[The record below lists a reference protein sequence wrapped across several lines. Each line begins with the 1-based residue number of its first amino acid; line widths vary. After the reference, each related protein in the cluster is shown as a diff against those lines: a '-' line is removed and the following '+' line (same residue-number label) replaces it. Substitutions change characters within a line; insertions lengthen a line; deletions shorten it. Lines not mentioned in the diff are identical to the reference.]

1 MGSTLESTFLKKLR
15 VACFAIFVCWRNY
28 VQKWILG
35 FACFCMDCHA
45 TAIALARNDR
55 KKAES
60 VKVDSKENAQDSVI
74 ASFVR

>member
-1 MGSTLESTFLKKLR
+1 M
-15 VACFAIFVCWRNY
+15 
-28 VQKWILG
+28 QKWILG

>member
-1 MGSTLESTFLKKLR
+1 M
-15 VACFAIFVCWRNY
+15 
-28 VQKWILG
+28 QKWILG

-74 ASFVR
+74 ASFAPAMAWRSISALAIVITRIHFFHLR

>member
-1 MGSTLESTFLKKLR
+1 M
-15 VACFAIFVCWRNY
+15 
-28 VQKWILG
+28 QKWILG

-74 ASFVR
+74 ASGACTAWRSISALAKVIARIHFFHLR